1 MVTELRRD
9 AARNRELLLEAARRR
24 LDTGDVDLRMN
35 ALAADAGVGVGT
47 AYRHFPDRQTLL
59 AALAGPG
66 LTALAD
72 HLRDA
77 ADADDP
83 LTGIGLAMRHVMLAQ
98 LDDRAV
104 AETLRGGP
112 GADAQAAEAL
122 AGMTADVQRLLDRA
136 HADGVVAALR
146 PDDLRRLL
154 CGLDHAARLGTDP
167 ARDAATY
174 VDLVLTGLRAR

>member
-59 AALAGPG
+59 AALAAPG
-66 LTALAD
+66 LAALAARV
-72 HLRDA
+72 HDA
-77 ADADDP
+77 ADTDDAVA
-83 LTGIGLAMRHVMLAQ
+83 GIGDVMRHVMLAQ

-104 AETLRGGP
+104 AATLRDGP
-112 GADAQAAEAL
+112 GGDAEAATAL
-122 AGMTADVQRLLDRA
+122 ADMTADVQRLLDRA
-136 HADGVVAALR
+136 HARSDLAGVR

-154 CGLDHAARLGTDP
+154 CGLDHAARLGPDP
-167 ARDAATY
+167 ARDAAAY